1 MKKKK
6 FNHQLVEHL
15 DLKTETINGKRHYV
29 LPDGKTK
36 LKSVT
41 SILSEVLD
49 NSWVEE
55 WKSRVGEEE
64 AKKISTQSTNRG
76 SSIHDMAEKYVKN
89 DENFL
94 KGQMPFNVYQFKPIK
109 KILNKHVDNIR
120 GVEIAL
126 YSKALKCAGR
136 SDLIAEYDGVTSV
149 IDYKTSKKIKT
160 DDDIKSYFLQSTIY
174 SMMFEVM
181 YKIPVPQ
188 IVIIMT
194 VDFEDEPLVFVKDR
208 GNYINEI
215 LRLLA

>member
-76 SSIHDMAEKYVKN
+76 SSIHDIAEKYVKN

-94 KGQMPFNVYQFKPIK
+94 DGQMPFNVYQFKPIK

>member
-76 SSIHDMAEKYVKN
+76 SSIHDIAEKYVKN